1 MSEHAVL
8 TRATPPRAPVRPSGL
23 VRGLAIAATAATF
36 LLVAIGALVRATDS
50 GLGCPGWPKCFGR
63 WLPPFRYHAVI
74 EYSHRL
80 TAFLDIVL
88 IGVLAVVV
96 VARYRGVRRVFVP
109 SIAAAVLVVFQA
121 ILGAI
126 VVEGNL
132 HALLV
137 TAHFMT
143 AMILAGA
150 LTLATVGV
158 FDPPSGPAERANRLA
173 RMAGVATALAF
184 VLLAVG
190 TYVRGEGASLAF
202 PDWPLMNGRVVPHL
216 GALRPALQ
224 FSHRA
229 LAAGVFVAVV
239 VLAAGAWSERRSF
252 AAVAALALTAAGL
265 FVAQILVGAV
275 NVWSRLSP
283 AAVTA
288 HVALAPLIWGALVA
302 TTVVARRSG
311 EVR

>member
-1 MSEHAVL
+1 
-8 TRATPPRAPVRPSGL
+8 
-23 VRGLAIAATAATF
+23 
-36 LLVAIGALVRATDS
+36 
-50 GLGCPGWPKCFGR
+50 
-63 WLPPFRYHAVI
+63 
-74 EYSHRL
+74 
-80 TAFLDIVL
+80 VL
-88 IGVLAVVV
+88 IGVLAVVAA
-96 VARYRGVRRVFVP
+96 ARYREVRRVFVP

-126 VVEGNL
+126 VVEGKL

-150 LTLATVGV
+150 LIFATVGV
-158 FDPPSGPAERANRLA
+158 FDPPSGPPERANRLA
-173 RMAGVATALAF
+173 RMAGAATVLTF
-184 VLLAVG
+184 LLLAVG

-239 VLAAGAWSERRSF
+239 FLAATAWSERRAF
-252 AAVAALALTAAGL
+252 PAVAALALTATAL
-265 FVAQILVGAV
+265 FVAQILVGAA
-275 NVWSRLSP
+275 NVWSRLSA

-288 HVALAPLIWGALVA
+288 HVALASLIWGALVA
-302 TTVVARRSG
+302 TAVVARRSG
-311 EVR
+311 DLR